1 MGKKWKTNK
10 TSKAVG
16 SNNPTYIVAGVSEE
30 ERQNGALEI
39 FAEMMAENTPRA
51 IKYIKLQIK
60 ETALQNQGWP
70 LTLINLIHISNITI
84 CLATVIALGMGT

>member
-1 MGKKWKTNK
+1 
-10 TSKAVG
+10 
-16 SNNPTYIVAGVSEE
+16 
-30 ERQNGALEI
+30 
-39 FAEMMAENTPRA
+39 MMAENTPRA